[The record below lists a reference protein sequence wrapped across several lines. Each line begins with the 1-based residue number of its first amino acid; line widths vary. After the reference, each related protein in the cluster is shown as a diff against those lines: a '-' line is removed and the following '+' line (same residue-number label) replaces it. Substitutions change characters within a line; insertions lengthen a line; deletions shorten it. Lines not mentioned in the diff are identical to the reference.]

1 MARKSKSTVLAE
13 VLDEAKAQ
21 FDAAQSANRDERR
34 QCVEDRRF
42 YSIAGAQWEGPLGEQ
57 FENKPK
63 LENNKVHHGVLRI
76 INEYRNNRIT
86 VDFVSKDGGE
96 SALADVCDGLYRADE
111 QDSCAEEAYDNAFE
125 EAAGGGFGAWRLRTC
140 YEDEY
145 DDEDEKQRIRI
156 EPIYDADTSV
166 YFDVNAKR
174 QDKSDARHAFVVYS
188 MTRDAFKETWG
199 EDPATWP
206 KDVNTT
212 YFDWNT
218 PDVTYLAEYYRVEEV
233 YEMVRTFSTAE
244 GDAVKYTDD
253 DLEDMGEELL
263 PDDEGEN
270 DQSAIEAALAD
281 LERKGVIEVRARKVK
296 RRKVRKYILCG
307 ARVLEDCGYIAGKH
321 IPIVPAYGKRWFV
334 DNIERCMGA
343 VRLAKDPQRIYN
355 MMLSKL
361 AEIAALS
368 PIRKPIFLSE
378 QVAGLQQEW
387 ADANLKNYPFL
398 RVNSIEGADGS
409 VQPMGPVSYV
419 EPPVVPQA
427 LAALIAQ
434 TSNDMNDLLGMN
446 QGAEQVMSNISG
458 KAVEMIQQRLDMQS
472 FIFMSNFAK
481 AMKRCGEIWLSMAKE
496 IYVEDGR
503 KMKSVGEQG
512 DISSIEIAKPVIG
525 EAGEI
530 EIKNDLTKADFDV
543 AVDVGP
549 SFTSRRD
556 AMVRMLTGLLQMAN
570 DPQDAKVITSLILMN
585 AEGEGLGD
593 VNKFYRK
600 QLVGIGVIEPNEE
613 ERAAMA
619 AAAEQQAAPD
629 PQAEY
634 LAAASSKEAALAQ
647 KATADTQKTLAEVEK
662 TNAQTAEIMAKLG
675 GELGGMPA

>member
-1 MARKSKSTVLAE
+1 
-13 VLDEAKAQ
+13 
-21 FDAAQSANRDERR
+21 
-34 QCVEDRRF
+34 
-42 YSIAGAQWEGPLGEQ
+42 
-57 FENKPK
+57 
-63 LENNKVHHGVLRI
+63 
-76 INEYRNNRIT
+76 
-86 VDFVSKDGGE
+86 
-96 SALADVCDGLYRADE
+96 
-111 QDSCAEEAYDNAFE
+111 
-125 EAAGGGFGAWRLRTC
+125 
-140 YEDEY
+140 
-145 DDEDEKQRIRI
+145 
-156 EPIYDADTSV
+156 
-166 YFDVNAKR
+166 
-174 QDKSDARHAFVVYS
+174 
-188 MTRDAFKETWG
+188 
-199 EDPATWP
+199 
-206 KDVNTT
+206 
-212 YFDWNT
+212 
-218 PDVTYLAEYYRVEEV
+218 
-233 YEMVRTFSTAE
+233 
-244 GDAVKYTDD
+244 
-253 DLEDMGEELL
+253 
-263 PDDEGEN
+263 
-270 DQSAIEAALAD
+270 
-281 LERKGVIEVRARKVK
+281 
-296 RRKVRKYILCG
+296 
-307 ARVLEDCGYIAGKH
+307 
-321 IPIVPAYGKRWFV
+321 VPAYGKRWFV

>member
-63 LENNKVHHGVLRI
+63 LENNKVHQGVLRI

-86 VDFVSKDGGE
+86 VDFVAKDGTE
-96 SALADVCDGLYRADE
+96 DDLADVCDGLYRADE

-174 QDKSDARHAFVVYS
+174 QDKSDAKHAFVVYS
-188 MTRDAFKETWG
+188 MTRDAFTETWG

-253 DLEDMGEELL
+253 DLEDMGEEIL

-270 DQSAIEAALAD
+270 EQTAIEAALAD
-281 LERKGVIEVRARKVK
+281 LERKGVIEVKARKVK
-296 RRKVRKYILCG
+296 RRKVHKYILCG

-368 PIRKPIFLSE
+368 NIRKPIFLSE

-398 RVNSIEGADGS
+398 RVNSIEGADGLP
-409 VQPMGPVSYV
+409 QPMGPLSYV
-419 EPPVVPQA
+419 EPPDVPQA

-434 TSNDMNDLLGMN
+434 MSNDMNELLGMN

-503 KMKSVGEQG
+503 KMKSIGEQG
-512 DISSIEIAKPVIG
+512 DVSSVEIAKPVIG
-525 EAGEI
+525 EDGGI
-530 EIKNDLTKADFDV
+530 DVKNDLTRADFDV
-543 AVDVGP
+543 VADVGP

-593 VNKFYRK
+593 VNRFYRK
-600 QLVGIGVIEPNEE
+600 QLVQMGVIEPNEE
-613 ERAAMA
+613 ERAAMEA
-619 AAAEQQAAPD
+619 AAQQQAAPD
-629 PQAEY
+629 PQVEY
-634 LAAASSKEAALAQ
+634 LAAAAAKEAALAE
-647 KATADTQKTLAEVEK
+647 KAGADTQQTLAEVDK
-662 TNAQTAEIMAKLG
+662 TKAQTAEIMANLG
-675 GELGGMPA
+675 QQVGGMPE